1 MRNWTSIVVLTVIVG
16 AGSVRLQAQEKSL
29 YDRLGG
35 VYSIA
40 TVVDDFIE
48 RLLVNNTLN
57 ANKAIAEARV
67 RVPRAGLKFQVT
79 ALVCE
84 ASGGPCKYTGR
95 TMKAAHEQLN
105 ISEREWQA
113 MVADFRITLD
123 KFKVPQ
129 KEQQELIAIVGTT
142 KGDIVKAGS

>member
-16 AGSVRLQAQEKSL
+16 AGSVRLQAQDKSL

-57 ANKAIAEARV
+57 ANKAIAEARS

-84 ASGGPCKYTGR
+84 VSGGPCKYTGR

-142 KGDIVKAGS
+142 KGDIVKVGS

>member
-1 MRNWTSIVVLTVIVG
+1 
-16 AGSVRLQAQEKSL
+16 
-29 YDRLGG
+29 
-35 VYSIA
+35 
-40 TVVDDFIE
+40 
-48 RLLVNNTLN
+48 
-57 ANKAIAEARV
+57 
-67 RVPRAGLKFQVT
+67 
-79 ALVCE
+79 
-84 ASGGPCKYTGR
+84 
-95 TMKAAHEQLN
+95 MKAAHEQLN